1 MPYPVEVISQARA
14 MMVLGK
20 SDYRITL
27 DLAEMFEKAPDRTTV
42 NIWRRKYQKED
53 PTAIREEQARIAE
66 RAVWLANAKLDE
78 IEKEAEETGKVP
90 ISIREAMVTYGI
102 AQQRYQ
108 QTQAL
113 VAQENRTEN
122 WQLMIE
128 TTMQAMVAAGKNPAG
143 AFARLSA
150 PIDAEVREVQ

>member
-14 MMVLGK
+14 MMTEGK
-20 SDYRITL
+20 TDYRITK

-42 NIWRRKYQKED
+42 NIWRRKYMKED
-53 PTAIREEQARIAE
+53 PTAIREEQSRIAE
-66 RAVWLANAKLDE
+66 RTARLVHAKFDE
-78 IEKEAEETGKVP
+78 IEEEAEITGKVP
-90 ISIREAMVTYGI
+90 LNLTQAMVAYRI

-128 TTMQAMVAAGKNPAG
+128 TTLQAMTVAGKSPMG
-143 AFARLSA
+143 AFARLSP
-150 PIDAEVREVQ
+150 PIDAEIKEIK

>member
-1 MPYPVEVISQARA
+1 MPYDAEVIAQARA
-14 MMVLGK
+14 MMVQGK

-27 DLAEMFEKAPDRTTV
+27 DLAEMFEKGPDRTTV
-42 NIWRRKYQKED
+42 NIWRRKYMKED

-66 RAVWLANAKLDE
+66 RTGRLVHAKFDE
-78 IEKEAEETGKVP
+78 IEEEAERTGKIPLSLPQVM
-90 ISIREAMVTYGI
+90 ISYGI
-102 AQQRYQ
+102 GQQRYQ

-113 VAQENRTEN
+113 VAQENRAEN

-150 PIDAEVREVQ
+150 PVDAEVREI